1 MDRPLHAVVETLG
14 YIDDAKHLF
23 GDVERMAIVDFLARN
38 PTAGELMPGTG
49 GARKLRWALP
59 GRGKSGGA
67 RVVTYFGGIDIPVF
81 LLAAFGKN
89 EKSNLDMAERNA
101 LRSELAELAETYRD
115 GVRRNVQ
122 SRRKT
127 PSRG

>member
-1 MDRPLHAVVETLG
+1 MDQPLHAVIETLG
-14 YIDDAKHLF
+14 YIDDAQRLF
-23 GDVERMAIVDFLARN
+23 GDTERMAIVDFLSRN
-38 PTAGELMPGTG
+38 PTAGDLMPGTG
-49 GARKLRWALP
+49 GARKLRWAMP

-101 LRSELAELAETYRD
+101 LKKDLAELAATYRD
-115 GVRRNVQ
+115 GVKRYVQ
-122 SRRKT
+122 SGRKN
-127 PSRG
+127 PSWR